1 LFSHIS
7 LSSVARVTLE
17 LKGVHDKTTGK
28 HWTYTIHDV
37 APGVRL
43 FAEVTAD
50 FSNEQR
56 LLLALMLVLHH
67 INVACC
73 VFALCFCV

>member
-1 LFSHIS
+1 LFSLIS

-43 FAEVTAD
+43 FAEVTAV
-50 FSNEQR
+50 FSNKQR

-67 INVACC
+67 INVAAACLHY
-73 VFALCFCV
+73 VFSV